1 MKGVEK
7 MGFRKYQR
15 QIAKHRLKVL
25 GFERVNRVMSQM
37 RGGVKVWRMAIAE
50 PEKKTRRGK

>member
-1 MKGVEK
+1 

-50 PEKKTRRGK
+50 PERKTRREK